1 MRNVQ
6 EYRLWLTITISHE
19 YFTQTHCPVILDP
32 LPETQFIFK
41 KCNIMFIRQHTTRWD
56 LFIEEKFNPE
66 DLLMKEYKVIFGLV
80 PQNRK
85 FYYLSLNPTTKHDT
99 FCSHSAPA
107 SKTWRN
113 IDLNLPY
120 IINNNLQNIDISVK
134 SPEKHYEYVCIP
146 KYHNSNINL
155 QLRDERNIIELHEK
169 EFYPVAD
176 IRNARRFMS
185 KERVKLSEDNDP
197 KIQLVEIR
205 DSGERVISN
214 SIPNPQPDEFSLI
227 DPEGTITTYFYF

>member
-19 YFTQTHCPVILDP
+19 YFTRTSCPVNLEP
-32 LPETQFIFK
+32 LPETQFIFR
-41 KCNIMFIRQHTTRWD
+41 KCNILFIRQQMAHWD
-56 LFIEEKFNPE
+56 LFIEEAFTPA
-66 DLLMKEYKVIFGLV
+66 DLMIKEYKLIFGLY
-80 PQNRK
+80 PQKRK
-85 FYYLSLNPTTKHDT
+85 FYYLSHNPDPKNDA
-99 FCSHSAPA
+99 FYLYPVPA
-107 SKTWRN
+107 SKAWRN
-113 IDLNLPY
+113 MELNLPY
-120 IINNNLQNIDISVK
+120 IINNNWQNIDISVK
-134 SPEKHYEYVCIP
+134 SPEKHYEYICIP

-155 QLRDERNIIELHEK
+155 QLRDERNIIELYEE

-197 KIQLVEIR
+197 KIQLVEMR
-205 DSGERVISN
+205 DSGERLISN